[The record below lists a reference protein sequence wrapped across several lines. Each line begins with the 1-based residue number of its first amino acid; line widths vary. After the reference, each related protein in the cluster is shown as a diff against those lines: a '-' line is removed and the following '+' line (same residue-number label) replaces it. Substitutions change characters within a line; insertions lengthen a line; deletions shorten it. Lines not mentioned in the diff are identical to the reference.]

1 RRSERWS
8 TRVRKDVDDCFV
20 DVTVPLVVTARRQF
34 ADMCVEILVS
44 RQREVGRRA
53 APQLALVHRMRAEVL
68 EGHALIQVFLAEF
81 LALARL
87 IDGALVHVP
96 HLWRTSCS
104 GMNRDSRLPAQ
115 HPLVHGT

>member
-1 RRSERWS
+1 MEYPRPERL
-8 TRVRKDVDDCFV
+8 DDRFV

-34 ADMCVEILVS
+34 ADMGVEILVS

-53 APQLALVHRMRAEVL
+53 APQLALVHWMRAEVL

-87 IDGALVHVP
+87 IDGAFAHVP
-96 HLWRTSCS
+96 HLCS
-104 GMNRDSRLPAQ
+104 IVIASAVGLRHCEPHRGRSNLA
-115 HPLVHGT
+115 